1 MTETTAKP
9 VEGSSIPLHAA
20 MLAHPDG
27 RGKYAASVSYN
38 EGMVVLSVRHV
49 ERPWLPMALFGRIIQ
64 TKLVRIGGDAVREV
78 SLMNETN
85 GLTCTV
91 AHARGDVERN
101 VLLGAEWPAALR
113 EVVRADVDAALHR
126 KPGGL
131 SVQLRG
137 KTATLA
143 ALFVAYA
150 IVSGLSGAKQSPV
163 AAPGTATPVVG
174 ATAQQAVPA
183 PQLTPSEDAGMSS
196 AAAAQAAADAQT
208 SPLPIKEALSKASF
222 ITLRAPGAGAKSLVM
237 WSDPLCPNC
246 RDFEQKVLSK
256 LPSAIGVT
264 IIPVSFKHGSRP
276 LVSYAACAST
286 AADRAA
292 RWKNLLS
299 EDPTGIDVTQQC
311 ATGPAI
317 ADGNST
323 LFARAGLRSTPTLMK
338 PDGEVFEG
346 DPHSAEAVAN
356 WLAK

>member
-9 VEGSSIPLHAA
+9 VEGSSIPLHAT

-27 RGKYAASVSYN
+27 RGKYAASVSYSD
-38 EGMVVLSVRHV
+38 GMMALSVRHV

-78 SLMNETN
+78 SLMNDTN
-85 GLTCTV
+85 GLTCTI
-91 AHARGDVERN
+91 ARAGGDVERN
-101 VLLGAEWPAALR
+101 ILLGAEWPASLR
-113 EVVRADVDAALHR
+113 ETVRADVDSAVHG

-131 SVQLRG
+131 SVHLRG

-143 ALFVAYA
+143 SLFVAYA
-150 IVSGLSGAKQSPV
+150 IVSGLSGAKQQAVVAPGS
-163 AAPGTATPVVG
+163 AAPIASAGG
-174 ATAQQAVPA
+174 QQAAPT

-196 AAAAQAAADAQT
+196 AMAAQAAANAQS

-222 ITLRAPGAGAKSLVM
+222 ITLRAPGAGAKTLVV
-237 WSDPLCPNC
+237 WSDPLCPHC
-246 RDFEQKVLSK
+246 RDFEQKVLSR
-256 LPSAIGVT
+256 LPVTIGVT

-286 AADRAA
+286 AAERAA

-299 EDPTGIDVTQQC
+299 EQPAGIDVTQQC
-311 ATGPAI
+311 ETGPAI

-346 DPHSAEAVAN
+346 DQHSADAVAT

>member
-1 MTETTAKP
+1 MTETTTRPA
-9 VEGSSIPLHAA
+9 EGSSIPLHAA

-27 RGKYAASVSYN
+27 RGKYSVSVSYN
-38 EGMVVLSVRHV
+38 DGMVALSVRHV

-78 SLMNETN
+78 SVMNDAN
-85 GLTCTV
+85 GLACSI
-91 AHARGDVERN
+91 ARGRDVERN
-101 VLLGAEWPAALR
+101 VVLGAEWPASLR
-113 EVVRADVDAALHR
+113 EAVRADVDAALHR
-126 KPGGL
+126 KRGGL
-131 SVQLRG
+131 SVHLRG

-143 ALFVAYA
+143 ALFVAYG
-150 IVSGLSGAKQSPV
+150 IVSGLSGVKPAPA
-163 AAPGTATPVVG
+163 AAPGAAPPIVG
-174 ATAQQAVPA
+174 APTQQATPA
-183 PQLTPSEDAGMSS
+183 PQLTPSEDAGMTS
-196 AAAAQAAADAQT
+196 AAVAQAAADAQT
-208 SPLPIKEALSKASF
+208 SPLPIKDALSKASF
-222 ITLRAPGAGAKSLVM
+222 IALRAPGAGAKTLVI
-237 WSDPLCPNC
+237 WSDPLCPHC

-256 LPSAIGVT
+256 LPATTGVT

-286 AADRAA
+286 AVERAA

-299 EDPTGIDVTQQC
+299 EQPTGIDVTQQC

-338 PDGEVFEG
+338 PDGEIFEG
-346 DPHSAEAVAN
+346 DQHSADAVAN

>member
-1 MTETTAKP
+1 MTETTATP

-38 EGMVVLSVRHV
+38 DGMVALSVRHV
-49 ERPWLPMALFGRIIQ
+49 ERPWLPIALFGRIIQ
-64 TKLVRIGGDAVREV
+64 TKLVRIGGDVVREV
-78 SLMNETN
+78 SLMNDTN

-101 VLLGAEWPAALR
+101 VLLGAEWPAPLR
-113 EVVRADVDAALHR
+113 EAVRADVDAALHG
-126 KPGGL
+126 KPAGL
-131 SVQLRG
+131 SVHLRG

-150 IVSGLSGAKQSPV
+150 IVSGLSGAKQSQA
-163 AAPGTATPVVG
+163 AAPVVATPVAG
-174 ATAQQAVPA
+174 ASAQQAAPA

-196 AAAAQAAADAQT
+196 AAVAQAAADAQT
-208 SPLPIKEALSKASF
+208 SVLPIKEALSKASF
-222 ITLRAPGAGAKSLVM
+222 ITLRAAGAGAKTLLM
-237 WSDPLCPNC
+237 WSDPLCPHC

-256 LPSAIGVT
+256 LPATIGVT

-276 LVSYAACAST
+276 LLSYAACAST
-286 AADRAA
+286 AAERAA

-299 EDPTGIDVTQQC
+299 EQPTGIDVTQQC
-311 ATGPAI
+311 ETGPPI
-317 ADGNST
+317 ADGNSV

-338 PDGEVFEG
+338 PDGAVFEG
-346 DPHSAEAVAN
+346 DQHSADAVAN